1 MKGLARIARTVL
13 KVEEAGKLEAKMLVA
28 MSQFLEGR

>member
-1 MKGLARIARTVL
+1 MRGLARIARTVL
-13 KVEEAGKLEAKMLVA
+13 KAEEAGKLEAKMLVA